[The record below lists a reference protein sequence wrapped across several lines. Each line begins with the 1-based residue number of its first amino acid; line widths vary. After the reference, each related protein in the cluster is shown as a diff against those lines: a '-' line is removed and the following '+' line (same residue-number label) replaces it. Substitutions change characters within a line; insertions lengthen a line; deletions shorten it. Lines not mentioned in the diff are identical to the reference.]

1 MQSDLDMQTPVEI
14 TFRAMDASPAIEA
27 TVQKWVERLEQAYE
41 RIQRCAVVVEQP
53 HRHHRQGN
61 QFAVHVY
68 LTVPERTIVIT
79 RDPSADQT
87 HENAFVALDDAFR
100 AARRQLQEHAR
111 MQRGEVK
118 AHA

>member
-1 MQSDLDMQTPVEI
+1 
-14 TFRAMDASPAIEA
+14 MDASPAIETA
-27 TVQKWVERLEQAYE
+27 VRKWVERLEHAYD
-41 RIQRCAVVVEQP
+41 RIERCAVVIEQP

-68 LTVPERTIVIT
+68 LTVPDRTIAIT
-79 RDPSADQT
+79 RDPVADQT

-100 AARRQLQEHAR
+100 AARRQLHDHVR
-111 MQRGEVK
+111 IVRGEVK

>member
-1 MQSDLDMQTPVEI
+1 MHTPVEI
-14 TFRAMDASPAIEA
+14 TFRAMDASPAMETA
-27 TVQKWVERLEQAYE
+27 VRKWVERLEQAYD
-41 RIQRCAVVVEQP
+41 RIERCAVVVEQP

-68 LTVPERTIVIT
+68 LTIPDRTIAIT

-100 AARRQLQEHAR
+100 AARRQLQDHA
-111 MQRGEVK
+111 QIVRGEIK